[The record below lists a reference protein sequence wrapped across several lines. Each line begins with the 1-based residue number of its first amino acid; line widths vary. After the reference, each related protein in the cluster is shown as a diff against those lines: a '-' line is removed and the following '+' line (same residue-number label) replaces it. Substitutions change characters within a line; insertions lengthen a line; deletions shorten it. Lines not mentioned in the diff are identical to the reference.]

1 MAVALVHAP
10 SCSCFGCLVSA
21 TRVCCHVA
29 LLPSLRLC
37 AAASRHQGL
46 SCRHG
51 SRRAIQEELLQAR
64 PMGSLPRCWRGH
76 HRASSHEPQV
86 SLPPPRGRRRHTRRY
101 CSALDASSACSRPV
115 EAIRPTCRALWSRT
129 MLQRSILLSSR
140 QVYQC
145 RATQAIPV
153 QGPLLDKDVAARLR
167 TLARWV
173 QRPTDDE
180 VEVLPSGP
188 LSGAGAQAAVDSDK
202 LQRMLWKLLPRMA
215 ALNTAVVNGLR
226 QRGCS

>member
-1 MAVALVHAP
+1 MHLHVLASAAWSLPHACVAMWHCCPASACVLQPPGIRALAVDMARE
-10 SCSCFGCLVSA
+10 G
-21 TRVCCHVA
+21 R
-29 LLPSLRLC
+29 
-37 AAASRHQGL
+37 
-46 SCRHG
+46 
-51 SRRAIQEELLQAR
+51 SRRNSSRPGRWARSLDVGEGTTVDEET
-64 PMGSLPRCWRGH
+64 
-76 HRASSHEPQV
+76 SSHEPQV

>member
-1 MAVALVHAP
+1 MWHCCPASACVLQPPGIRALAVDM
-10 SCSCFGCLVSA
+10 G
-21 TRVCCHVA
+21 REG
-29 LLPSLRLC
+29 R
-37 AAASRHQGL
+37 
-46 SCRHG
+46 
-51 SRRAIQEELLQAR
+51 SRRNSSRPGRWARSLDVGEGTTADEET
-64 PMGSLPRCWRGH
+64 
-76 HRASSHEPQV
+76 SSHEPHEPM

-173 QRPTDDE
+173 QRPPPLTLFGRPPQDQPKS
-180 VEVLPSGP
+180 VITVLPVE
-188 LSGAGAQAAVDSDK
+188 AMVVDAEGD
-202 LQRMLWKLLPRMA
+202 LPDEGNPSAPPGQERMA
-215 ALNTAVVNGLR
+215 PKPKPMPMTASGHCLLGHLR
-226 QRGCS
+226 PP